1 MEDAVV
7 HELDPV
13 YHPLELQEK
22 RYKQHSTWGE
32 KGEYGLEKSHAHI
45 LKIKNGEIITHWID
59 VDV

>member
-22 RYKQHSTWGE
+22 RYKQHNTWGK
-32 KGEYGLEKSHAHI
+32 KGEYELEKSHAHI
-45 LKIKNGEIITHWID
+45 LKIKK
-59 VDV
+59 VK